1 MARFI
6 RELIYLIHS
15 KKMVRS
21 TSILT
26 RGIFTIVLIFFMS
39 LFFINYVNA
48 ACSNPGYAN
57 DFDSSTLPVTTS
69 GSPTV
74 SGGVWV
80 GGGRQGVD
88 TAYGNTFT
96 FVTRMRSSSITSEY
110 AKITPFSAV
119 TDDHVIRYD
128 FIGGNDLR
136 VTNWWS
142 DCSASYPPLVSNV
155 ANEWH
160 QYTVEMNNGATKIWQ
175 DSTLIFGPFTYACTV
190 ALDDDPGI
198 GSFTSAVNFDY
209 FYVYDEV
216 GCGPGYVCGAGYYDN
231 SGAGCLAAGAGYY
244 SPAGDNS
251 RYQCAAGYYCST
263 TTNSASTGNGACS
276 AGYYGSS
283 TGQTAATCNGACTAG
298 YYCTAGSTS
307 ATQNAC
313 GAGKYCPAGSSGT
326 TNCAAGYYGSSTT
339 NSVSTCN
346 GACTAGYY
354 CTAGSTSATQ
364 NACGTGNYCPAA
376 SGSATACPAGTYG
389 STTTLTTSSCTGQ
402 CLAGYYG
409 SSTGQTA
416 ATCNGACTAGYYCG
430 AGSTSA
436 TQNACT
442 NKPLNSNYNSTSGT
456 NSCGFS
462 CAGNLESKFGCA
474 TAGNNTNIHFLNN
487 VSSYSN
493 LTLKVGSKIYL
504 NNSNLTIS
512 QLILDGS
519 GDKIIINSGSQLII
533 NGSN

>member
-1 MARFI
+1 MLELVIIPLREIVIDTNAR
-6 RELIYLIHS
+6 L
-15 KKMVRS
+15 
-21 TSILT
+21 
-26 RGIFTIVLIFFMS
+26 
-39 LFFINYVNA
+39 
-48 ACSNPGYAN
+48 
-57 DFDSSTLPVTTS
+57 
-69 GSPTV
+69 
-74 SGGVWV
+74 
-80 GGGRQGVD
+80 
-88 TAYGNTFT
+88 
-96 FVTRMRSSSITSEY
+96 
-110 AKITPFSAV
+110 
-119 TDDHVIRYD
+119 VI
-128 FIGGNDLR
+128 I
-136 VTNWWS
+136 
-142 DCSASYPPLVSNV
+142 
-155 ANEWH
+155 
-160 QYTVEMNNGATKIWQ
+160 
-175 DSTLIFGPFTYACTV
+175 V
-190 ALDDDPGI
+190 ALLQI
-198 GSFTSAVNFDY
+198 VQ
-209 FYVYDEV
+209 V
-216 GCGPGYVCGAGYYDN
+216 
-231 SGAGCLAAGAGYY
+231 
-244 SPAGDNS
+244 
-251 RYQCAAGYYCST
+251 Q
-263 TTNSASTGNGACS
+263 CS

-376 SGSATACPAGTYG
+376 SGSATVCPAGTYG

-402 CLAGYYG
+402 CSAGYYG

-416 ATCNGACTAGYYCG
+416 ATCNGACTAGYYCT

-436 TQNACT
+436 TQNTCS

-519 GDKIIINSGSQLII
+519 GDKIIINSGSYLII

>member
-1 MARFI
+1 MASGCVGNACMGTQGASCDTVCAGYGGSCNSAVFSAIDNCATFSNFGTCEAGCRSMGFSDQPCYVSEAADSNYQWCLTSAGAATCGGSHPNV
-6 RELIYLIHS
+6 RRLCPCTCVGGQYL
-15 KKMVRS
+15 
-21 TSILT
+21 
-26 RGIFTIVLIFFMS
+26 
-39 LFFINYVNA
+39 
-48 ACSNPGYAN
+48 
-57 DFDSSTLPVTTS
+57 
-69 GSPTV
+69 
-74 SGGVWV
+74 SGG
-80 GGGRQGVD
+80 GC
-88 TAYGNTFT
+88 
-96 FVTRMRSSSITSEY
+96 
-110 AKITPFSAV
+110 
-119 TDDHVIRYD
+119 TDV
-128 FIGGNDLR
+128 
-136 VTNWWS
+136 
-142 DCSASYPPLVSNV
+142 
-155 ANEWH
+155 
-160 QYTVEMNNGATKIWQ
+160 
-175 DSTLIFGPFTYACTV
+175 
-190 ALDDDPGI
+190 
-198 GSFTSAVNFDY
+198 
-209 FYVYDEV
+209 
-216 GCGPGYVCGAGYYDN
+216 
-231 SGAGCLAAGAGYY
+231 GAGYY
-244 SPAGDNS
+244 SPAGDS
-251 RYQCAAGYYCST
+251 YRYQCSAGYYCST
-263 TTNSASTGNGACS
+263 TTNSASTG
-276 AGYYGSS
+276 
-283 TGQTAATCNGACTAG
+283 NGACTAG

-376 SGSATACPAGTYG
+376 SGSATVCPAGTYG

-402 CLAGYYG
+402 CSAGYYG

-416 ATCNGACTAGYYCG
+416 ATCNGACTAGYYCT

-436 TQNACT
+436 TQNVCGTGKYCPAGSSGTTNCAAGYYGSSTTNSVSTCNGACTAGYYCTAGSTSATQNTCT